1 MTAES
6 LSLAAGT
13 TLSLL
18 FSYIP
23 GVKAWFTGF
32 TPEIKRLIMLVLL
45 VGSAGVVYGLSCLGW
60 AAEWGITLVCDRSGL
75 FGLIEQLVLAISA
88 NQSIYAITPHKA
100 QKASGNTD
108 QEIKTWRLAWTQIQK
123 S

>member
-13 TLSLL
+13 TPSLL

-75 FGLIEQLVLAISA
+75 FGLIEQLVLAIIA
-88 NQSIYAITPHKA
+88 NQSIYAITPHKS
-100 QKASGNTD
+100 QKAS
-108 QEIKTWRLAWTQIQK
+108 
-123 S
+123 